1 MAAQIA
7 PDLEESIKEYITKTM
22 KEVKRDTNKAPS
34 VLMKKPSKEEAVT
47 PISQQLNPSLN
58 TEELLTDNHEQNMSN
73 KNENLMDVMEIE
85 EEKAPLLKPNSSK
98 NLGMIADKKRKS
110 VSDDIKMI
118 ENLLK

>member
-47 PISQQLNPSLN
+47 PISQLNPTLN
-58 TEELLTDNHEQNMSN
+58 TEDLLTDNQEHNMSN

-98 NLGMIADKKRKS
+98 NLGLIADKKRKS